1 MTSRFITVHGL
12 LKSRAEA
19 IGLPLELLGGSSGL
33 ERTIS
38 SPHIQKTGL
47 ALAGFD
53 AYLQPARTLVFAESA
68 VRYLESGD
76 ASHRPHVLAAP
87 FSHDIPC
94 VLITG
99 GWTPPAELLLAS
111 DRYHVPLLRTT
122 PSTAV
127 SIAKIA
133 YLLDDELAER

>member
-1 MTSRFITVHGL
+1 MPSRSITVEGL

-19 IGLPLELLGGSSGL
+19 IGLPLELLGGGEGL
-33 ERTIS
+33 QREIA

-53 AYLQPARTLVFAESA
+53 AYLQPARILIFGESEI
-68 VRYLESGD
+68 RYLESLD
-76 ASHRPHVLAAP
+76 SASRVHVLAAA

-99 GWTPPAELLLAS
+99 GFTPG
-111 DRYHVPLLRTT
+111 
-122 PSTAV
+122 STAPGGNDF
-127 SIAKIA
+127 S
-133 YLLDDELAER
+133 ESS